1 MQEKKTIF
9 ITAILNFIVA
19 TLKLVTGIIFSF
31 STLISDSI
39 QSFIDFFTDI
49 ISLMVNRVGKRRA
62 NKTYP
67 FGYGQVYYLS
77 NLLTGV
83 LLFLIGIYIIYQ
95 VTTLNTTFTPN
106 IKVLIILILVL
117 VIKGIVIYLLQRYT
131 KNIKSELMIES
142 YKESKAD
149 LLSTCVVIIVL
160 IISYFKEYIPI
171 DIDKIGSIC
180 MAIYVFYTAIKMI
193 ISNIR
198 GILVN
203 DVDNEEV
210 KENIIKDLEKFKK
223 FKVTKV
229 KVIKMSSYYSIFI
242 QIDVDNNIKIKDYLK
257 IERKLK
263 RYLKDSNKSI
273 KYIDVEPI

>member
-1 MQEKKTIF
+1 
-9 ITAILNFIVA
+9 
-19 TLKLVTGIIFSF
+19 
-31 STLISDSI
+31 
-39 QSFIDFFTDI
+39 
-49 ISLMVNRVGKRRA
+49 
-62 NKTYP
+62 
-67 FGYGQVYYLS
+67 
-77 NLLTGV
+77 
-83 LLFLIGIYIIYQ
+83 
-95 VTTLNTTFTPN
+95 
-106 IKVLIILILVL
+106 
-117 VIKGIVIYLLQRYT
+117 
-131 KNIKSELMIES
+131 MIES

-223 FKVTKV
+223 FKVKKV

-242 QIDVDNNIKIKDYLK
+242 KIDVDNNIKIKDYLK

>member
-131 KNIKSELMIES
+131 KNTKSELMIES

-149 LLSTCVVIIVL
+149 LLSTGVVIIVL

-210 KENIIKDLEKFKK
+210 KENIIKDLEKFK
-223 FKVTKV
+223 VTKV